1 MAETTPPVPQKL
13 VFEDGVLEVSQ
24 SFSSKNGLLHM
35 TPEKG
40 FFFGPNKPLTN
51 DEIPDNLPEPYHT
64 YAHEFVA
71 AQVPPPPETPEAD
84 ASSADESPAK
94 TTTPT
99 YGRRR

>member
-1 MAETTPPVPQKL
+1 MAETTPVVPQKL
-13 VFEDGVLEVSQ
+13 TFEDGVLLVEQ

-40 FFFGPNKPLTN
+40 FFFGPGKPLTS

-71 AQVPPPPETPEAD
+71 AQVPTEPSPEGDPASEV
-84 ASSADESPAK
+84 SSA
-94 TTTPT
+94 
-99 YGRRR
+99 RRRR